1 MKIDDLIVGLETP
14 AGRRRLARLA
24 ARGGTIGRDV
34 ERDVVRI
41 LADVR
46 RRGDAALLAYTR
58 RFDGLDTG
66 ARGLVVPRAMLAA
79 AWEAQPPSVRRDLA
93 LAARRIRAF
102 HRRQRSASWRM
113 RDGQGARLG
122 IRVRPL
128 ERVGLYVPGGRAAY
142 PSTVLMTA
150 IPARVAG
157 VPSLVA
163 VSPAGAGGH
172 HPVMLAACHVAGVD
186 TLYRVG
192 GAQAVAALAYGT
204 RTIAAVDKIVGPGNA
219 WVATAKRLVYGT
231 VDIDSI
237 AGPSEVLIVAD
248 GSARPDLVAADMLA
262 QAEHDP
268 VAAAMCVTTSAVL
281 ARRVAAALAEQLA
294 ALPRRTTAT
303 RALARFG
310 AIFVAPTR
318 AAVLDLVN
326 RLAPEHLG
334 LMVRRPRAWL
344 ADVRHA
350 GAIFVGS
357 GAPEA
362 FGDYL
367 AGPNHVLPTG
377 GTARFASPLG
387 VWDFQK
393 RSTIIE
399 VGATTL
405 ARLGPAVAR
414 LARLEGLE
422 AHARS
427 VERRLAPARGAT

>member
-1 MKIDDLIVGLETP
+1 MNTTDLIVALDAP

-24 ARGGTIGRDV
+24 ARGGTVGRDV
-34 ERDVVRI
+34 ERGVVRI

-58 RFDGLDTG
+58 RFDGVRTT
-66 ARGLVVPRAMLAA
+66 ARGLAVPPEALSAA
-79 AWEAQPPSVRRDLA
+79 YEAQPAAVRRDLA

-102 HRRQRSASWRM
+102 HRRQRSASWEM
-113 RDGQGARLG
+113 RDAQGARLG
-122 IRVRPL
+122 VRVQPL
-128 ERVGLYVPGGRAAY
+128 ARVGLYVPGGRAAY

-157 VPSLVA
+157 VRSLVV
-163 VSPAGAGGH
+163 VSPAGPDGH
-172 HPVMLAACHVAGVD
+172 RPVMLAACHIAGVE

-192 GAQAVAALAYGT
+192 GAQAIAALAYGT
-204 RTIAAVDKIVGPGNA
+204 RTIAPVDKIVGPGNA

-237 AGPSEVLIVAD
+237 AGPSEVLFVAD
-248 GSARPDLVAADMLA
+248 TSARPDLVAADMLA

-268 VAAAMCVTTSAVL
+268 VAAAMCVTTSAPL
-281 ARRVAAALAEQLA
+281 AHRVAAALAAQLA

-303 RALARFG
+303 RALTRFG

-334 LMVRRPRAWL
+334 LMVRQPRTWL
-344 ADVRHA
+344 ARVRHA
-350 GAIFVGS
+350 GAIFVG

-362 FGDYL
+362 FGDYV

-387 VWDFQK
+387 VWDFEK

-399 VGATTL
+399 VGSSTL

-427 VERRLAPARGAT
+427 IERRLAPPNGDH

>member
-1 MKIDDLIVGLETP
+1 
-14 AGRRRLARLA
+14 
-24 ARGGTIGRDV
+24 
-34 ERDVVRI
+34 
-41 LADVR
+41 
-46 RRGDAALLAYTR
+46 
-58 RFDGLDTG
+58 
-66 ARGLVVPRAMLAA
+66 
-79 AWEAQPPSVRRDLA
+79 
-93 LAARRIRAF
+93 
-102 HRRQRSASWRM
+102 
-113 RDGQGARLG
+113 
-122 IRVRPL
+122 
-128 ERVGLYVPGGRAAY
+128 
-142 PSTVLMTA
+142 
-150 IPARVAG
+150 
-157 VPSLVA
+157 
-163 VSPAGAGGH
+163 
-172 HPVMLAACHVAGVD
+172 MLAACHIAGVE

-192 GAQAVAALAYGT
+192 GAQAIAALAYGT
-204 RTIAAVDKIVGPGNA
+204 RTIAPVDKIVGPGNA

-248 GSARPDLVAADMLA
+248 TSARPDLVAADMLA

-268 VAAAMCVTTSAVL
+268 VAAAMCVTTSAPL
-281 ARRVAAALAEQLA
+281 AHRVAAALAAQLA

-303 RALARFG
+303 RALTRFG

-334 LMVRRPRAWL
+334 LMVRQPRTWL
-344 ADVRHA
+344 ARVRHA
-350 GAIFVGS
+350 GAIFVG

-362 FGDYL
+362 FGDYV

-387 VWDFQK
+387 VWDFEK

-399 VGATTL
+399 VGSSTL

-427 VERRLAPARGAT
+427 IERRLAPPNGDH

>member
-1 MKIDDLIVGLETP
+1 
-14 AGRRRLARLA
+14 
-24 ARGGTIGRDV
+24 
-34 ERDVVRI
+34 
-41 LADVR
+41 
-46 RRGDAALLAYTR
+46 
-58 RFDGLDTG
+58 
-66 ARGLVVPRAMLAA
+66 VVPPAALAA
-79 AWEAQPPSVRRDLA
+79 AYEAQPASVRRDLA

-102 HRRQRSASWRM
+102 HRRQRSVSWQM
-113 RDGQGARLG
+113 RDAQGARLG
-122 IRVRPL
+122 VRVRPL
-128 ERVGLYVPGGRAAY
+128 ARVGLYVPGGRAAY

-157 VPSLVA
+157 VPSLVV
-163 VSPAGAGGH
+163 VSPAGPAGH
-172 HPVMLAACHVAGVD
+172 HPVMLAACHVAGID

-192 GAQAVAALAYGT
+192 GAQAIAALADGT
-204 RTIAAVDKIVGPGNA
+204 RTIAPVDKIVGPGNA

-248 GSARPDLVAADMLA
+248 TSARADLVAADMLA

-268 VAAAMCVTTSAVL
+268 VAAAMCVTTSAPF

-318 AAVLDLVN
+318 TAVIDLVN
-326 RLAPEHLG
+326 QLAPEHLG
-334 LMVRRPRAWL
+334 LMVRQPRAWL
-344 ADVRHA
+344 ARVRHA
-350 GAIFVGS
+350 GAIFVG

-387 VWDFQK
+387 VWDFEK

-399 VGATTL
+399 AGATTL

-427 VERRLAPARGAT
+427 VERRLTPEGRT